1 MRAGAMS
8 IDRYEFLSLL
18 GRGAF
23 GEVHRV
29 RHRYTGRE
37 LALKLVDPE
46 SNDELRQRTL
56 NEARIAAQVRHPGVI
71 EVFDSGVLPD
81 GRVFIAMELAEGESL
96 AALLDRERV
105 LDPRRAVALGAQLL
119 DALSCVHARGV
130 VHRDLKPANVIV
142 TRGADGFER
151 ARIVDFGIG
160 KASASVVGTSA
171 LAGTRAGALLGTP
184 GYMPPEQFDARSA
197 DNRADLFSVGAI
209 LYRALSGREAFLAED
224 FGAWVRALALGPAP
238 ALSSI
243 APWIDP
249 RLGAVID
256 TALERERD
264 RRWPDASRMLAALLS
279 APSAPVAPIGA
290 GPSLSSAQGRPLS
303 TMAGAPTVA
312 RPYSAMSER
321 GAVPAPSMDVG
332 AVSTPATRSRS
343 SSVSPLSIVLSVAGV
358 TSLAASVA
366 LAFALRAPRE
376 DELSAVNDSPAP
388 AARSANPLPNV
399 LTASPPPAAS
409 IMAAPSGFAPSRATV
424 PELVR
429 PVPAPASAPAPSVA
443 PSRGLRPVVLSFG
456 VVGQSRTDLLEDLLS
471 TRMQRLERCNPEG
484 RPLAVRT
491 KILVNPPTVMLG
503 RDDADGVALTPEAR
517 CVGSAMIAALSPQEW
532 RAVGHGILGDVE
544 VVWR

>member
-1 MRAGAMS
+1 MS

-119 DALSCVHARGV
+119 DALACVHGRGV

-142 TRGADGFER
+142 TRGADGLER

-224 FGAWVRALALGPAP
+224 FGAWVRALAQGPAP

-243 APWIDP
+243 APWVDP

-256 TALERERD
+256 TALERDRD
-264 RRWPDASRMLAALLS
+264 RRWPDASRMREALLT
-279 APSAPVAPIGA
+279 APAAPVSPVASGSIRSASMGA
-290 GPSLSSAQGRPLS
+290 NAHS
-303 TMAGAPTVA
+303 TIAGAPTVA
-312 RPYSAMSER
+312 RPYSAMFPHATAQ
-321 GAVPAPSMDVG
+321 GPAPSVAREG
-332 AVSTPATRSRS
+332 SIPTPATRARS
-343 SSVSPLSIVLSVAGV
+343 SATSPVSIVLAVAGV
-358 TSLAASVA
+358 TSLAATVA
-366 LAFALRAPRE
+366 LSFAMRDTTEDHPPVEEPPRAIAP
-376 DELSAVNDSPAP
+376 AVNFAPAVNTAPAVNPAP
-388 AARSANPLPNV
+388 AR
-399 LTASPPPAAS
+399 
-409 IMAAPSGFAPSRATV
+409 AAPMRAAV
-424 PELVR
+424 PELA
-429 PVPAPASAPAPSVA
+429 APAPAPSQPA
-443 PSRGLRPVVLSFG
+443 RATRGLRPVVLSFG
-456 VVGQSRTDLLEDLLS
+456 VVGQSRTDVLEDLLAS
-471 TRMQRLERCNPEG
+471 RMQRLARCNPDG
-484 RPLAVRT
+484 RPLSVRT

-532 RAVGHGILGDVE
+532 RSVGHGILGDVE